1 MIGIDLDGTLLTKQK
16 ELTSV
21 SRNTLEDAM
30 RAGVEVVPV
39 TGRPLAGVPKE
50 VLEIPGIR
58 YVITS
63 NGANTYRLSDDLQ
76 DKGASILA
84 GTLGGKTP
92 GTVIRKAHLP
102 HEIVRRVL
110 AAAPGQEVIREIFIR
125 GVGYHDQRTQGMLE
139 ERFGIA
145 PPILAYINR
154 SRKIVPGFEEFLS
167 DESAHVENISLMFPS
182 QEARDETLARL
193 KEIRGAQGERILQI
207 LLPWKTDLE
216 ITHVQADKWRSL
228 EDLGRYLGI
237 TDAQIMTLGDGDNDR
252 PMLRG
257 AALSVAM
264 GNAPDFVKATAD
276 RITADND
283 HDGAAAAIREELGL

>member
-228 EDLGRYLGI
+228 EELGRYLGI
-237 TDAQIMTLGDGDNDR
+237 SDAQIMTLGDGDNDR